1 MEGVVSMSLADAYRG
16 RQVFLTG
23 HTRFK
28 GSLMAEWLLQLG
40 AKATG
45 FLLPPPTEPALFDQL
60 GLGTRLHHLIGDVR
74 DLRAVHQAIDE
85 ARPDYIFHLAAQPL
99 VRLSYAQPV
108 ETYATNVMGTVN
120 VLEAVRLAARPCTIV
135 AVIHEFVRSR

>member
-1 MEGVVSMSLADAYRG
+1 MEGVVSMPFANAYLG
-16 RQVFLTG
+16 KQIFLTG
-23 HTRFK
+23 HTGFK
-28 GSLMAEWLLQLG
+28 GSWLAEWLLQLG
-40 AKATG
+40 ANVTG
-45 FLLPPPTEPALFDQL
+45 FSLPPPTEPALFDQL

-85 ARPDYIFHLAAQPL
+85 ARLDYVFHLAAQPL

-120 VLEAVRLAARPCTIV
+120 VLEAVRLAGRPCTMV